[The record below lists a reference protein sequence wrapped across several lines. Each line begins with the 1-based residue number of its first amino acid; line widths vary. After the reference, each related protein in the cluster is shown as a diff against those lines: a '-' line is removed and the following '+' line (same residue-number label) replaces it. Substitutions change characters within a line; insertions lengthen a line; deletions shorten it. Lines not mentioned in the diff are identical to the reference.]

1 MPSELAEFA
10 VLSRWASLL
19 NLPDPVAVLEAE
31 LALTDTD
38 GIREYAHRTWGD
50 GNGRSAVGDDA
61 QVSVE
66 VLQRR
71 FDIDAADGWQG
82 RSREGFAAWL
92 SRMRA
97 EVESTAGRFA
107 TIGGIAVAAA
117 DTVDEAYAEC
127 LVRFADA
134 ARQVHALSLGRDEDH
149 PETRQRVAR
158 EIERAIKAVAV
169 CCGRVDERVDELQPA
184 VEALIEPTSAG
195 GTHDPAGTADW
206 EPLSDPNTRNVGNV
220 GERAHV
226 VVPGDTLSA
235 LAARYLGDA
244 DRWPEIYAANRGLI
258 ADADLI
264 YPGQELTIPTA
275 GGGEDTAGVP
285 ETGEPQLP
293 EPGTPPEHNGEPGH
307 REPGAPAPDPVPY
320 RPAPPPS
327 NEHEAPPP
335 SGGGENQPGGNPDAE
350 TSAGPAVP
358 DLVSEVARVPPQ
370 VLVAAGLAAAV
381 LAAWA
386 LGVLLRRRSHSP
398 TDPNS
403 PPEPPPSL
411 VESLLRHASEHPGTT
426 AADPHEGAPVP
437 ALGVDARGAPIQ
449 ARHAA
454 GGLGLH
460 GPGADHA
467 ARAVIAGT
475 LCAGGPLNPDEK
487 SIVVTTHDVLSMLTA
502 DPDPGHGMSR
512 LVRLADIG
520 EVLQWLSIEMVR
532 RRRILQEHGASTV
545 EELPRVD
552 PYAAPLPLIVAVLTA
567 PGREHARALQAVL
580 DQAADLGVVAV
591 LLGEWPHAS
600 VFVDGDC
607 QVSAPSGQIAS
618 SAAGG
623 SLHGGQ
629 LAGLSASGF
638 VDALHVARLAA
649 AGEPGDVVLSTVPR
663 PRPPTTSDRIAE
675 ASARQGT
682 STDLDPQPAS
692 PRITPQDPVDGGGP
706 GAPVAGVEQPIDG
719 LTEAV
724 PDELPVDI
732 AAQLQGD
739 DNGKEAAAEPVPD
752 STATPGTRAPVP
764 DAGPTMALLTVFDTP
779 KVIAGDHEL
788 LRGLRS
794 VAREI
799 LLWLA
804 LHPGGGTAADIVKD
818 LWPGRSADDKNTRSS
833 FRGAVHNARSALAA
847 ACRRPESGFVPHDRD
862 TGRYTLSDPDV
873 RSEWTVFESLLRE
886 ADTACALDDRDGEV
900 RALHAA
906 TALCRAPLA
915 EGWQSAWLVTFQQDA
930 LNQATRALERLS
942 DLACPDHL
950 DEAESYLQQAI
961 ELDPYAEPCYRA
973 LMQVQA
979 ARGDLDDVRHTL
991 QRLHTQLADLDAEP
1005 DQETIVLA
1013 GKLLAG
1019 HT

>member
-19 NLPDPVAVLEAE
+19 NLPDPVAVLETE

-38 GIREYAHRTWGD
+38 GIREYAHRAWGD
-50 GNGRSAVGDDA
+50 GDGRSSVGDDA
-61 QVSVE
+61 RVSVE

-71 FDIDAADGWQG
+71 FDTDAADGWQG

-97 EVESTAGRFA
+97 EVESTTGRFA

-195 GTHDPAGTADW
+195 GAHDPAGTADW
-206 EPLSDPNTRNVGNV
+206 DPLSDAGTRGGGNV
-220 GERAHV
+220 GERTHV

-258 ADADLI
+258 ADPDLI

-275 GGGEDTAGVP
+275 AGGEDTAGVP
-285 ETGEPQLP
+285 ETVEPPLP
-293 EPGTPPEHNGEPGH
+293 QPGTPPEHNGEPGH

-320 RPAPPPS
+320 RPVPPPS

-350 TSAGPAVP
+350 TPAAPAVP
-358 DLVSEVARVPPQ
+358 DLVSEVSRVPPQ

-381 LAAWA
+381 LAAWG

-411 VESLLRHASEHPGTT
+411 VESLQRHASEHPGTT

-437 ALGVDARGAPIQ
+437 ALGVDARGVPIQ

-460 GPGADHA
+460 GPGAEHA
-467 ARAVIAGT
+467 ARAVIAGA
-475 LCAGGPLNPDEK
+475 LCAGGPLNPDAK
-487 SIVVTTHDVLSMLTA
+487 SIVVTTHGVLSQLTA
-502 DPDPGHGMSR
+502 DPEAGHGMSR
-512 LVRLADIG
+512 LVRLADTG
-520 EVLQWLSIEMVR
+520 EVLQWLSVEIMR
-532 RRRILQEHGASTV
+532 RRRILEEHGASTV

-552 PYAAPLPLIVAVLTA
+552 PYAAPLPQIIAVVTA
-567 PGREHARALQAVL
+567 PDREHARALQAVL

-591 LLGEWPHAS
+591 LLGEWPHSS

-607 QVSAPSGQIAS
+607 QISAPSGQIAS
-618 SAAGG
+618 PAAGG
-623 SLHGGQ
+623 ALHGGQ
-629 LAGLSASGF
+629 LAGLSASDLL
-638 VDALHVARLAA
+638 DALHVARMAA
-649 AGEPGDVVLSTVPR
+649 AGEPGDVVVSTVPR

-675 ASARQGT
+675 ASAGQGT
-682 STDLDPQPAS
+682 STDLVPQPAS
-692 PRITPQDPVDGGGP
+692 PPITPQDPADGGAHDATESG
-706 GAPVAGVEQPIDG
+706 GEQPTASV
-719 LTEAV
+719 TELA

-739 DNGKEAAAEPVPD
+739 DTGAAAAAEPVPD
-752 STATPGTRAPVP
+752 PTAVSGTAAPVP
-764 DAGPTMALLTVFDTP
+764 GPGPAALLTVFGAP
-779 KVIAGDHEL
+779 KVLAGDHEL

-794 VAREI
+794 VAREL

-804 LHPGGGTAADIVKD
+804 LHPGGGTATEIITD
-818 LWPGRSADDKNTRSS
+818 LWPGRSADDKKTRSS

-847 ACRRPESGFVPHDRD
+847 ACRRPETGFIPHDRD

-873 RSEWTVFESLLRE
+873 RSEWTVFASLQRE
-886 ADTACALDDRDGEV
+886 ADTARAHHDRDGEI

-915 EGWQSAWLVTFQQDA
+915 EGWQSAWLATCQQDA
-930 LNQATRALERLS
+930 LNQAIRALTRLS
-942 DLACPDHL
+942 ELACPDHL

-961 ELDPYAEPCYRA
+961 DLDPYAEPCYRA
-973 LMQVQA
+973 VMQVQA

-1013 GKLLAG
+1013 GKLLAS
-1019 HT
+1019 HS